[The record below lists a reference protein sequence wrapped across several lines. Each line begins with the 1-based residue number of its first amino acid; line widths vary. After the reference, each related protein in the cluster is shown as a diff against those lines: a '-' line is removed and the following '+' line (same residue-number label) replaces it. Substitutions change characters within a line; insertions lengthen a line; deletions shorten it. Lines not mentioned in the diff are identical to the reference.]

1 MIPCQNL
8 NFKNRFI
15 DLGPEFY
22 QEKQPDPVTDPYL
35 VDYSP
40 SVGQLID
47 LPEEGGDNFL
57 ANFSGNQPM
66 EGARPL
72 AMAYSGHQFGSY
84 NPKLGD
90 GRGLLLGEVSNKEN
104 ISWDVH
110 LKGAGPTRFA
120 RGFDGRATL
129 QSSIREHLGSEAL
142 NGLGIPTTRS
152 LAVIGIR
159 ELIYRQKPELAA
171 ILVRVAD
178 CHIRFGSFEFFHY
191 TKQPKSV
198 ERLADFSI
206 EHYHNDIYNEPD
218 RYRIFFRRVLT
229 LTAKL
234 ISKWQSVGF
243 VHGVMNTDN
252 MTITGTTFD
261 YGPYGFMEDYLPSY
275 VCNHSD
281 HQGRYAFKNQ
291 PYIGLWNCSALG
303 HALSSMISEEA
314 QGEILQTYEEIFQ
327 NTLAELFRKKLGLEQ
342 EQSEDAALIQ
352 GLLDIMESEKLDYT
366 NTFRNLTQALTN
378 KITPEL
384 NSDIAKS
391 WIVSFQERHTKEGLS
406 VDKKVISMKQVNPK
420 FILRNYMA
428 QEAIDAAE
436 ESDFSMLE
444 TLIIILTKPFEE
456 HKEYQNFAN
465 KSPAWAKDLEI
476 SCSS

>member
-1 MIPCQNL
+1 MHALSIPTSRALMI
-8 NFKNRFI
+8 
-15 DLGPEFY
+15 
-22 QEKQPDPVTDPYL
+22 
-35 VDYSP
+35 
-40 SVGQLID
+40 VGSD
-47 LPEEGGDNFL
+47 E
-57 ANFSGNQPM
+57 M
-66 EGARPL
+66 
-72 AMAYSGHQFGSY
+72 
-84 NPKLGD
+84 
-90 GRGLLLGEVSNKEN
+90 V
-104 ISWDVH
+104 
-110 LKGAGPTRFA
+110 
-120 RGFDGRATL
+120 
-129 QSSIREHLGSEAL
+129 IREKSESAAM
-142 NGLGIPTTRS
+142 
-152 LAVIGIR
+152 LAR
-159 ELIYRQKPELAA
+159 TAKT
-171 ILVRVAD
+171 
-178 CHIRFGSFEFFHY
+178 HIRFGNFEYFHY
-191 TKQPKSV
+191 NNKPENVKA
-198 ERLADFSI
+198 LADFCI
-206 EHYHNDIYNEPD
+206 NNYPNY
-218 RYRIFFRRVLT
+218 FFQTPNSYEDFFKVMVKE
-229 LTAKL
+229 TANM
-234 ISKWQSVGF
+234 IAHWQACGF
-243 VHGVMNTDN
+243 NHGVMNTDN
-252 MTITGTTFD
+252 MSILGETFD

-303 HALSSMISEEA
+303 HALSSLISEEA